1 MRVFL
6 AAIVIASLAGP
17 AFAQAPAAIPKY
29 GEAPKEK
36 SQQEISA
43 EKEAERN
50 YQKSLGRIPEQKGS
64 SDPWGSVRSDSAPK
78 AAPPKAVAKDPPAKR
93 AKADAKADGAAK

>member
-6 AAIVIASLAGP
+6 AAHCHRVTGRARFCPGP
-17 AFAQAPAAIPKY
+17 RPSPNTGNPK
-29 GEAPKEK
+29 GKKP
-36 SQQEISA
+36 QEITA
-43 EKEAERN
+43 EKEADKA

-64 SDPWGSVRSDSAPK
+64 SDPWGTVRSDSAPK

-93 AKADAKADGAAK
+93 AKAGRRRRISA